1 MQLFIFIIHVIP
13 YRRCCQKNKFNDNLI
28 TRMIGYSCT
37 TSIWVLKFCSV
48 EDKEW
53 GIIIEDP
60 PYIICSTFKIKGP
73 SRLRVNDI
81 NKKF

>member
-1 MQLFIFIIHVIP
+1 MQLFILIIHVIP
-13 YRRCCQKNKFNDNLI
+13 YRRCCQKNKLNDNWI
-28 TRMIGYSCT
+28 ARMIGYSCT
-37 TSIWVLKFCSV
+37 TNIWVHKLCSV

-53 GIIIEDP
+53 GIIIED

-73 SRLRVNDI
+73 SRLRVNDK